1 MPGSGRLR
9 LYLAAMGAA
18 LTHAPRLER
27 CEICRGRR
35 LQIWTQA
42 GYRNGLRCLSCRG
55 TPTHRA
61 IWRVLEEQLGSALAG
76 ARILQLGGHGALD
89 RALRRRCPR
98 YIPTEYFP
106 DVPLGELGPSGLV
119 CQDVRRLTYADC
131 SFELVVSTEVFEHV
145 AGFER
150 GIGEV
155 RRVLAPGGCHVFTVP
170 LSHAHPTTL
179 RAREGPDGAIEHLLP
194 PEYHGDPLRD
204 RGALVFQDFGS
215 DTVSIV
221 TALGM
226 PSHLERVTLDPHEL
240 AIEVIVSRRP
250 AS

>member
-9 LYLAAMGAA
+9 LYLAAMAAA
-18 LTHAPRLER
+18 LTRVPRLER

-35 LQIWTQA
+35 PQVWTQA
-42 GYRNGLRCLSCRG
+42 GYRNGLRCLSCRA

-61 IWRVLEEQLGSALAG
+61 IWRVLEDELGASLPG

-98 YIPTEYFP
+98 YVPTEYFP
-106 DVPLGELGPSGLV
+106 EVPLGELGPSRLV
-119 CQDVRRLTYADC
+119 CQDVRRLTYPDG
-131 SFELVVSTEVFEHV
+131 SFDLVVSTEVFEHV
-145 AGFER
+145 AGYER
-150 GIGEV
+150 GLAEV

-170 LSHAHPTTL
+170 LSNGRPTTL

-215 DTVSIV
+215 DIARIV
-221 TALGM
+221 GAHGM
-226 PSHLERVTLDPHEL
+226 PSHIERVTLDPREP

-250 AS
+250 AA